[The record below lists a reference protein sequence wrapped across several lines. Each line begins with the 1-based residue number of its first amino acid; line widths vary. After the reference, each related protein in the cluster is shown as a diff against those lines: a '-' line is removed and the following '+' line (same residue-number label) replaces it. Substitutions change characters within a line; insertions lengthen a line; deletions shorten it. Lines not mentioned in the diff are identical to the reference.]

1 MTTANNYRSGEK
13 KKKIAHIVAGM
24 VILVHSFEKYESG
37 HGSWLFFAIAGIV
50 FISIAVLHHTIEQKA
65 PWIDGIFFAIEGLL
79 SLAIAYDYFH
89 MGKKGLPLTYLAA
102 GIIQLAVALVLSKK
116 GINRHKQAA

>member
-1 MTTANNYRSGEK
+1 MTRGNSHQSGEK
-13 KKKIAHIVAGM
+13 KKKIAHTIAGF

-37 HGSWLFFAIAGIV
+37 HSSWLFFAIAGFV
-50 FISIAVLHHTIEQKA
+50 FISIALLHHTIEQKA
-65 PWIDGIFFAIEGLL
+65 PWIDGVFFAIEGLL

-102 GIIQLAVALVLSKK
+102 GIIQLAVAFMLSRK

>member
-1 MTTANNYRSGEK
+1 MTTANSLSSGEK
-13 KKKIAHIVAGM
+13 KKKIAHIIAGM

-37 HGSWLFFAIAGIV
+37 HSSWLFFAIAGIV
-50 FISIAVLHHTIEQKA
+50 FISIALLHHIIEQKA
-65 PWIDGIFFAIEGLL
+65 PWIDGVFFSIEGIL

-89 MGKKGLPLTYLAA
+89 MGKKGLPLTYLTA
-102 GIIQLAVALVLSKK
+102 GIIQLAVAFMLSKK

>member
-1 MTTANNYRSGEK
+1 MTTGNSPGSGEK
-13 KKKIAHIVAGM
+13 KKRIAHIIAGM

-37 HGSWLFFAIAGIV
+37 HGSWLFFAIAGLV
-50 FISIAVLHHTIEQKA
+50 FISIALLHHTIEQKA
-65 PWIDGIFFAIEGLL
+65 PWIDGVFFAIEGFL

-89 MGKKGLPLTYLAA
+89 MGKKGLPITYLAA
-102 GIIQLAVALVLSKK
+102 GIIQLAVAFMLSKK

>member
-1 MTTANNYRSGEK
+1 MTTANGRLSGEK
-13 KKKIAHIVAGM
+13 KKNIAHIVAGI

-50 FISIAVLHHTIEQKA
+50 FISIALLHHTIERKA

-79 SLAIAYDYFH
+79 SLSIAYDYFH

-102 GIIQLAVALVLSKK
+102 GITQLTVAFMLAVK
-116 GINRHKQAA
+116 GMNRHKQAG